1 MRRIENVLGYWVFQ
15 HRWWCILLTIP
26 VVAFSAAGMGRLR
39 ISKDTRVFF
48 SEEDPRYRT
57 LEALENTYSRE
68 QGLLYIIAPK
78 DADVFTRETLTA
90 VAELTAESW
99 EIPHSLR
106 VNSIVNF
113 QYIRAEDDDLIV
125 EDLVPNLAG
134 VLDEDLASIRR
145 TALSERTIVNRLVS
159 PSGHVTGVH
168 VALQLPADSPEAL
181 PQVASL
187 ALQTVEDFRTRFPQI
202 DFYVTGSVIINH
214 AFGEASRRD
223 LSTLAPVMFFAMV
236 TLIGITLHSVFA
248 TLAAVVIIVL
258 SMVTGLGLAG
268 WAGMTLNAVSVGAPG
283 LILTLAVADSVH
295 ILTTLFDL
303 LREGKSKHEAV
314 AEALRINLQA
324 VFLTSITTIIG
335 FLSMN
340 FSESPPFRDLGNIV
354 ALGVS
359 MAFVFSVLLLPALM
373 AVLPVSAG
381 AERAARIR
389 VNCGRVAD
397 FVIAR
402 REPVFRT
409 MLILAIILGLGTTR
423 IELNDNFLTYF
434 DETFEFRRATDFLIE
449 NLAGWDFIE
458 YSVPSG
464 RSGGIHDP
472 EYLTRIDQFAQ
483 WYRRQP
489 KVVFVTSIAETV
501 KRLNRDMNGGDERY
515 YCIPDRQELIAQYL
529 LFYELSLPFGS
540 DLNNRIDVDRSATR
554 FHAVFQSMSAKE
566 LRQMDVNARRWLN
579 ANWPEHMHA
588 PGTGLSLIW
597 AYITQRNI
605 ISMLRGSLGALVLI
619 SAIMVVALR
628 SVKFGLLSLV
638 PNLLPPVIAFGLWG
652 ISKGQ
657 VGLALSVVVAMT
669 IGIVVDD
676 TVHFLSKYR
685 RARREHGLD
694 AGAAVRYA
702 FQTVGTAMW
711 VTSVALTAGFL
722 ILTRSHYRLS
732 EEMGI
737 MCAVTIVAA
746 LVMDF
751 LLLPTLL
758 LKVDRMTDK
767 LGPR

>member
-1 MRRIENVLGYWVFQ
+1 
-15 HRWWCILLTIP
+15 
-26 VVAFSAAGMGRLR
+26 
-39 ISKDTRVFF
+39 
-48 SEEDPRYRT
+48 
-57 LEALENTYSRE
+57 
-68 QGLLYIIAPK
+68 
-78 DADVFTRETLTA
+78 
-90 VAELTAESW
+90 
-99 EIPHSLR
+99 
-106 VNSIVNF
+106 
-113 QYIRAEDDDLIV
+113 
-125 EDLVPNLAG
+125 
-134 VLDEDLASIRR
+134 
-145 TALSERTIVNRLVS
+145 
-159 PSGHVTGVH
+159 
-168 VALQLPADSPEAL
+168 
-181 PQVASL
+181 
-187 ALQTVEDFRTRFPQI
+187 
-202 DFYVTGSVIINH
+202 
-214 AFGEASRRD
+214 
-223 LSTLAPVMFFAMV
+223 
-236 TLIGITLHSVFA
+236 
-248 TLAAVVIIVL
+248 
-258 SMVTGLGLAG
+258 
-268 WAGMTLNAVSVGAPG
+268 
-283 LILTLAVADSVH
+283 
-295 ILTTLFDL
+295 
-303 LREGKSKHEAV
+303 
-314 AEALRINLQA
+314 
-324 VFLTSITTIIG
+324 
-335 FLSMN
+335 
-340 FSESPPFRDLGNIV
+340 
-354 ALGVS
+354 
-359 MAFVFSVLLLPALM
+359 
-373 AVLPVSAG
+373 
-381 AERAARIR
+381 
-389 VNCGRVAD
+389 
-397 FVIAR
+397 
-402 REPVFRT
+402 
-409 MLILAIILGLGTTR
+409 MLILAIVMGLGTTR

-472 EYLTRIDQFAQ
+472 EYLARIDQFAR

-489 KVVFVTSIAETV
+489 KVVFVTSIADTV

-515 YCIPDRQELIAQYL
+515 YCIPKQRELIAQYL

-566 LRQMDVNARRWLN
+566 LRQMDRNARRWIKT
-579 ANWPEHMHA
+579 NWPEHMHA

-597 AYITQRNI
+597 AHITQRNI

-652 ISKGQ
+652 IFKGQ

-685 RARREHGLD
+685 WARRKHGLD
-694 AGAAVRYA
+694 AAAAVRYA

-711 VTSVALTAGFL
+711 ITSVALTAGFL

-758 LKVDRMTDK
+758 LKVDRMIDK